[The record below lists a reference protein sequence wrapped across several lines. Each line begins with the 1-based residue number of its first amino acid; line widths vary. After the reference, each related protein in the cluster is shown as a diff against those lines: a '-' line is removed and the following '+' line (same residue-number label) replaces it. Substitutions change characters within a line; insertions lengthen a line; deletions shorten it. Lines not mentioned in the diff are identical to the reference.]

1 MGFKKWVVSSYDKSL
16 AKQLANDC
24 DIDPIVALIA
34 SSRGYSDPYELEE
47 FLSFEPD
54 FSSPLEMADIVNAAN
69 IINETIE
76 KNEKIT
82 VYGDYDCDGVA
93 ATSLLYGYLKSRN
106 ANCDYYIPDR
116 FEEGYGM
123 NEAAIRSLASEGT
136 KLIVT
141 VDNGIVCFDEIQLA
155 NSLGIKVVVTDHHLP
170 SDRLPQALAVVN
182 PHRADCPSSFKD
194 ICGAQVAFKLICV
207 LEAKEPEELL
217 PLYADTL
224 SLAVVA
230 DIMPLR
236 NENRYIVK
244 YGIEK
249 LKSNPTVGLS
259 ALMNIAGIE
268 QNKVDSGRI
277 AFGLCPRINAA
288 GRMGKANRAVSLLT
302 CENMLEALKIA
313 DDIDSDNALRQQI
326 EKKIYSEAVE
336 IIEKEDLKYDRV
348 IVVCGNGW
356 HHGVIGI
363 VASKIT
369 ERYGAPAILFSSEGE
384 TATGSG
390 RSIDGFSLYNAINSC
405 KDILV
410 KFGGHDQAAG
420 RSLKTENIQ
429 NFRSA
434 INEYANSLDYVAPE
448 LNIDL
453 KLNPSALSLDLAF
466 ALQQLEPF
474 GNGNPAPLFGVY
486 GVKLIG
492 ITPLANNKHL
502 RLSFSK
508 GDNSFQGLLFG
519 VSTNSFCFEI
529 DDMLD
534 LAVSVEANFYRG
546 EYSVSVQIK
555 AIRLSMTDDVKLFSD
570 ISNFNSFCSNNIYD
584 PKALLPTREEVGSV
598 YKFICER
605 KVLPLRVE
613 YFFLNSLGY
622 AKTMIALKT
631 LKELEL
637 IKICDDG
644 MYVGVKG
651 LKTNLLNSQTYKTL
665 SERSDINE

>member
-69 IINETIE
+69 IINESIE

-93 ATSLLYGYLKSRN
+93 ATSLLYGYLKSRK

-123 NEAAIRSLASEGT
+123 NEAAIRRLASEGT

-182 PHRADCPSSFKD
+182 PHRVDCPSSFKD

-268 QNKVDSGRI
+268 ENKVDSGRI

-336 IIEKEDLKYDRV
+336 IIEKENLKYDRV

-420 RSLKTENIQ
+420 ITLKTENIH

-453 KLNPSALSLDLAF
+453 KLNPSGLSLDLAF

-474 GNGNPAPLFGVY
+474 GNGNTAPLFGVY

-519 VSTNSFCFEI
+519 VSTDSFCFEI
-529 DDMLD
+529 GDMLD

-637 IKICDDG
+637 IKISDDG